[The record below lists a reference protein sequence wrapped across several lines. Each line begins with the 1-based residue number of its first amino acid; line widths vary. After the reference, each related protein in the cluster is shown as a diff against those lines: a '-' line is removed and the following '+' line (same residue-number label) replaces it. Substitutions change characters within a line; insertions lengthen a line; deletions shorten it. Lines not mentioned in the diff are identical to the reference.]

1 MELKIDIN
9 RASKDELTQIIHIGP
24 IMADMIIENRPYRDI
39 YEISTVLGLGKK
51 RMNDILEQDIIQAI
65 PLRVRQTQTK
75 EKPPKTFT
83 RRILNMGNIWNLKN
97 K

>member
-1 MELKIDIN
+1 MESKIDIN

-24 IMADMIIENRPYRDI
+24 VMADMIIENRPYRDI

-51 RMNDILEQDIIQAI
+51 RMIDILEQDIVHVV
-65 PLRVRQTQTK
+65 PLRVRVTPAEQ
-75 EKPPKTFT
+75 KPPKTFT
-83 RRILNMGNIWNLKN
+83 RRVLNMGNIWNLKN